1 MSEKKAKAAD
11 KVAKSVQAN
20 SNRRN
25 HRIKKNVGRKQDT
38 PKRTFMKTVTVV
50 IVGTDVD
57 AVKETAQNIYA
68 LQNDHTSGGKMKRKV
83 KITRMDSSDVET
95 IFYGR
100 H

>member
-1 MSEKKAKAAD
+1 MSKQDSKK
-11 KVAKSVQAN
+11 VSKSVTKA
-20 SNRRN
+20 STVNRRN

-68 LQNDHTSGGKMKRKV
+68 LQNHHTSGGRMKRKV